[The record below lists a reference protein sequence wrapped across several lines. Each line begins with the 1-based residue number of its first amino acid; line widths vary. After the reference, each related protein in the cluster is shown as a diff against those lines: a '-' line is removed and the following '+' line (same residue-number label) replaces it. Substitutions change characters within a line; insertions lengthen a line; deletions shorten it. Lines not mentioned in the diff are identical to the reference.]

1 MPRRFTEDE
10 EIRIKTAL
18 WESARGVMGMRGVRK
33 TSIDELVN
41 AAGIAKGSFYRF
53 YPSKEAL
60 ALEILAE
67 WEREFHKG
75 IARRFEDSAPHGHAE
90 TAQVLRAVFLE
101 DFPQQVQASGLQGLM
116 DAEEIAHLHQR
127 SDAPHRHRMDEQDL
141 RLFERLRPLFLAAGL
156 RPAVTE
162 EVIIA
167 GLRLLFDAGLS
178 TLRGDSSG
186 PQTLGPEHYHQAFS
200 ELLHGFLLRVFS
212 STATLSP
219 NGSQRSS
226 E

>member
-10 EIRIKTAL
+10 ERRIKTAL

-67 WEREFHKG
+67 WERGFHEG
-75 IARRFEDSAPHGHAE
+75 IARRFESSSPRGHAE
-90 TAQVLRAVFLE
+90 TALVLQAVFLE
-101 DFPQQVQASGLQGLM
+101 DFPQQVMASGLQGLM
-116 DAEEIAHLHQR
+116 EAEEVAHLQQR
-127 SDAPHRHRMDEQDL
+127 SDAAHRHLMDEQDL
-141 RLFERLRPLFLAAGL
+141 RLFERLGPHFLAAEL
-156 RPAVTE
+156 KPAVAE

-167 GLRLLFDAGLS
+167 GLRLLFDAGLR
-178 TLRGDSSG
+178 TLRGDTSG
-186 PQTLGPEHYHQAFS
+186 PRTLGPEHYHQAFG

-212 STATLSP
+212 STVTPSP
-219 NGSQRSS
+219 STSQRST